1 MKLNYDAKSTMV
13 AQGWRK
19 GGARVAQRNFY
30 NVYYGTIVL
39 LRHGARLRKMA
50 QDGANYS
57 YMT

>member
-1 MKLNYDAKSTMV
+1 MMLNQQWWRKGGARV

-19 GGARVAQRNFY
+19 GGATAFY
-30 NVYYGTIVL
+30 NGYNGTIVL
-39 LRHGARLRKMA
+39 LRHGARWRKMA

>member
-30 NVYYGTIVL
+30 NGYNGTIVL
-39 LRHGARLRKMA
+39 LRHGARWRKMA
-50 QDGANYS
+50 Q
-57 YMT
+57 TIHI

>member
-1 MKLNYDAKSTMV
+1 MVAQGWRPGGALV

-19 GGARVAQRNFY
+19 GGATEFLQRLQRNY
-30 NVYYGTIVL
+30 CLV
-39 LRHGARLRKMA
+39 APWRKMA